1 MHNKILIP
9 FVDNSKTSE
18 RPALKGVNYT
28 SEYIYAT
35 EGNTI
40 IRIPN
45 KTEITGLYDLQGRIL
60 EERYPNIPDYVRS
73 ESPIKAAFGNVS
85 EVLRAVTMLKPF
97 NVVEMV
103 LFSFDTDGCKITAED
118 LDFSAEGKVWLDAET
133 PEPFKIAFNASH
145 LIKILRA
152 YEIRFG
158 TKTPITFNMQA
169 PSKALQIET
178 PELFLATM
186 PVMWA
191 NYDDQY

>member
-1 MHNKILIP
+1 MTHDKILTP
-9 FVDNSKTSE
+9 FVDKSKTAE

-28 SEYIYAT
+28 SEYVYAT
-35 EGNTI
+35 DGNTI
-40 IRIPN
+40 IRMPN
-45 KTEITGLYDLQGRIL
+45 KTEFTGLYDLQGHIL
-60 EERYPNIPDYVRS
+60 EERYPNIPDYVRN
-73 ESPIKAAFGNVS
+73 ESPIKATFSNVS

-97 NVVEMV
+97 NVMETV

-118 LDFSAEGKVWLDAET
+118 MEFCAEGKVWLDAKT

-145 LIKILRA
+145 LIKMLRA
-152 YEIRFG
+152 YEIWFG
-158 TKTPITFNMQA
+158 TKTLITFNMSE

-191 NYDDQY
+191 NYDE